1 MSAHP
6 GGPGAA
12 GRWAAV
18 EIERHDAEQ
27 PVYVEGGD
35 GISDDWLR
43 DQWWRANNPGASAA
57 RGVLCAMAA
66 AAILWPALIAAGFW
80 VWSLFA

>member
-1 MSAHP
+1 M
-6 GGPGAA
+6 
-12 GRWAAV
+12 
-18 EIERHDAEQ
+18 EIANRDAKQ

-35 GISDDWLR
+35 EISDDWLR
-43 DQWWRANNPGASAA
+43 DEWWRADNPGASAA

-66 AAILWPALIAAGFW
+66 AALLWPLLIAAGFW